1 MPRSN
6 FALFSICVFVWGST
20 WIAITFQLGTVA
32 PELSVGYRFLLASL
46 LVFAYCRWRDIGL
59 QFNRSQHVNLFLLG
73 IAMFC
78 VSYIL
83 VYHAELYIISG
94 MVAVAYSASPMI
106 NMFASRIFFGTAL
119 TWRVFI
125 AASLGIAGIVCVFWQ
140 EFSRIGRSQDIWLGS
155 FLTVA
160 SVLWS
165 CMGAMVAIRTQKQG
179 IATWP
184 SMAWGMLY
192 GGCSAIAI
200 GLLMGKP
207 IVFMVTPTYLISLLY
222 LALLGSIVTFA
233 AYLTLLSRLG
243 AARAA
248 YVGVMVPIIALLIS
262 MVFEKFSWGWLTTVG
277 VGLSLAGNVLVLK
290 KPALS
295 KSSYNDF
302 NKETSTQ

>member
-6 FALFSICVFVWGST
+6 LALFAICVFVWGST
-20 WIAITFQLGTVA
+20 WIAITFQLGAVA
-32 PELSVGYRFLLASL
+32 PEFSVGYRFILASL
-46 LVFAYCRWRDIGL
+46 LLFVYCRWRGIGL
-59 QFNRSQHVNLFLLG
+59 KFNRSEHANLFLFG

-125 AASLGIAGIVCVFWQ
+125 AASLGIVGIVCVFWQ
-140 EFSRIGRSQDIWLGS
+140 EFFHIGRSQDALLGS

-160 SVLWS
+160 SVLCS
-165 CMGAMVAIRTQKQG
+165 CMGAMVAIRTQKLG

-184 SMAWGMLY
+184 SMAWGMFY

-200 GLLMGKP
+200 GILIGRPLAF
-207 IVFMVTPTYLISLLY
+207 IFTPAYLISLLY
-222 LALLGSIVTFA
+222 LALFGSVVTFA

-243 AARAA
+243 AARAT
-248 YVGVMVPIIALLIS
+248 YVGVMVPVIALLIS
-262 MVFEKFSWGWLTTVG
+262 MFFEKFSWGWLTTVG
-277 VGLSLAGNVLVLK
+277 VGLSLAGNVLMLK
-290 KPALS
+290 KPAVS
-295 KSSYNDF
+295 KSC
-302 NKETSTQ
+302 